1 MVSVFDP
8 YGMAKRF
15 CGAHLRHLKQLPM
28 SAKCAVRNV
37 TAPSRDVFRN
47 CFWPSALWS
56 HIPTADGGVCFAQT
70 PLYLVPTFCF
80 CQVCAGGLTKAT
92 QVLEHLWLSGQE
104 VTGDKCGLQREG
116 VTHIVNCSIRLANF
130 YPKDFSYHR
139 VSWAD
144 ESGQVREMAAPVRRA
159 R

>member
-1 MVSVFDP
+1 
-8 YGMAKRF
+8 
-15 CGAHLRHLKQLPM
+15 M
-28 SAKCAVRNV
+28 STKYAVRNV
-37 TAPSRDVFRN
+37 TVPSRYAFGELLL
-47 CFWPSALWS
+47 ALCAVVAHTDRRRWRLLRLNAS
-56 HIPTADGGVCFAQT
+56 LSCSQ
-70 PLYLVPTFCF
+70 FCF

-92 QVLEHLWLSGQE
+92 QVLDHLWVSGQE
-104 VTGDKCGLQREG
+104 VTGDKGGLQREG

-144 ESGQVREMAAPVRRA
+144 ESGQVREVAGPVRRA

>member
-1 MVSVFDP
+1 M
-8 YGMAKRF
+8 
-15 CGAHLRHLKQLPM
+15 
-28 SAKCAVRNV
+28 
-37 TAPSRDVFRN
+37 
-47 CFWPSALWS
+47 
-56 HIPTADGGVCFAQT
+56 
-70 PLYLVPTFCF
+70 
-80 CQVCAGGLTKAT
+80 
-92 QVLEHLWLSGQE
+92 LENLWLSGQE

-144 ESGQVREMAAPVRRA
+144 ESGQVREMDATVRRA